1 MLDFAKYCYEVTE
14 ENKDALRQMIIDE
27 DIRDYYDC
35 KFDVSHVQV
44 GRVLGNVDDN
54 PNPKQTGYWAS
65 KDVMWDCDL
74 EKVTTEL
81 PKK

>member
-1 MLDFAKYCYEVTE
+1 MT
-14 ENKDALRQMIIDE
+14 LRRILYAFTKTVFPLWIVDE

-54 PNPKQTGYWAS
+54 PNPKQTGYWTA
-65 KDVMWDCDL
+65 KDVMWDWDL